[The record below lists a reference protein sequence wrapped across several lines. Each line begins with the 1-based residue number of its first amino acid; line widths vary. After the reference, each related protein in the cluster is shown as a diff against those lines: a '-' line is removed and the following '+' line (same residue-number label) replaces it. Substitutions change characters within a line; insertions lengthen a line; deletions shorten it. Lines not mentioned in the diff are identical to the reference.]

1 MFRVTNVAEDRDLTP
16 CSTAAPV
23 VDEDE
28 EHGGAAISIEDIF
41 ESHDSADTRYVGV
54 ANKRAFSALH
64 VAFPVT
70 YSPSQHGGQMLSP
83 SLCPRD
89 TLATPA
95 SRSIAAA
102 SSTTTTATLSQ
113 QLTPVHR
120 PSLGRSPQQHTPHHH
135 STSYDHDRYQ
145 RFLTNALL
153 SESEAGRPSSVL
165 SFPMRTPTRVNRA
178 SRRETPDAC
187 VMAAAAQRRTG
198 LSDHAAVPHNPAHE
212 EAQSTASVLHSSAVS
227 EGWATELMSEGARSA
242 VVQSEEKG
250 RRRDGTSADAYLWQP
265 TKQAPRN
272 LSRVNDAAGPE
283 GTLYSEAQLPSAGAP
298 FAYFQRAPPVW
309 SRSAQTSLRLPS
321 TRDED
326 NSPRETDAACGTVIL
341 GFAAADEGDELGT
354 LRAVQRTQCTG
365 AGVDVAAASACPNTP
380 CSTHG
385 DPAATMGAADASF
398 FTPRHSPGAL
408 SAAGELGRPD
418 GVTTPLRLP
427 SSTAQHV
434 SSDPPLPLVSA
445 RRSLTLPILR
455 YISEDDTDDEEGEK
469 APAPFLSTPVGR
481 VIEASCA
488 TPVASSAAGSP
499 TLAWS
504 SSSGLGR
511 TRVANGAASV
521 RSHAVHRRSPA
532 RSVLSSLATSRQL
545 TTPQCLYTPV
555 RHTDNSIRGASATG
569 PSAAASGDALM
580 TSSSIRGRAVSP
592 AETMLSTTLST
603 ARHRGG
609 SRRHRDGTGV
619 QNSRT
624 HSQPQQPQRY
634 SRNTFRFIRA
644 LTAGDVSTDTR
655 HRPLYWGCFGILVTQ
670 PTEVWCVGKT
680 HPFRLFPPEH
690 APLAWMPRNGELE
703 VTTVATTERLSLAQL
718 EAASIASGTPEAS
731 PPVVVYAAI
740 GSSAGD
746 VFVYGYS
753 KCPPTAPDAT
763 PVTLDTAQAHAHST
777 HTVRLTQQGIL
788 RRADRV
794 GGSDGV
800 SEAKTCA
807 ATAHGSPT
815 MQDSTVSVVRVMD
828 HWLYVGDQSGHVSR
842 YDLRHTNF
850 LCAVSTDTASSS
862 APTATAAEPQDIRE
876 ARPRREPSAR
886 SDPTM
891 APLPARLNPCMPV
904 HHFGRPLL
912 LASASPTTR
921 SSTPSQ
927 AAPAVSTPAPK
938 FHYAVNVGEPVY
950 HLEVTSSQ
958 SYLAVGTQTRLLV
971 YRTAQI
977 PRISDTS
984 SSSSP
989 SPPLPF
995 HAPFIG
1001 ISAGSPSREGS
1012 SGNVKAVREHGDGAT
1027 PLVVVS
1033 DAAQPVRCFAWMF
1046 CDYESLMQS
1055 LHARPPVEKQVFF
1068 SDTDD
1073 DDSEAFS
1080 PVPLTSDD
1088 EIGIGNAS
1096 SKFMTLGSACRRHT
1110 PTPSLVFATA
1120 WQEPTEVAEGQS
1132 PQLPVPRIKTDIRVF
1147 RVVAQ
1152 TTVTSCTLD
1161 YPVHML
1167 AVLPGTTQIIVGT
1180 GGAVELGRPASPG
1193 ASSPAGHPRPASPQ
1207 VPADALTGLQLSSPF
1222 TSPVLRSASATTA
1235 TAAAATSVSPLGGF
1249 RSPAIVGRRPSLAVA
1264 AAEALWNRPYTVR
1277 HTARSVHPT
1286 DSGAAHQQQ
1295 QQHRARASEE
1305 KNGYLFLLEVCP
1317 ADSLAVGSGAGDDC
1331 RVCLRVRGEV
1341 GVGEGESAVCGAMNP
1356 LQDHV
1361 SVLIRPT
1368 ESDPRIVESPPRE
1381 GSRAKVKVWRISR
1394 DVQSACIISTPGGL
1408 LFPSESQQQMECLR

>member
-1 MFRVTNVAEDRDLTP
+1 MFRVTNVAEDRVLTP
-16 CSTAAPV
+16 CSAAAPV

-28 EHGGAAISIEDIF
+28 ERGGAFISIEDIF
-41 ESHDSADTRYVGV
+41 ESHDGADTRYVGV

-70 YSPSQHGGQMLSP
+70 HSPSSHVGQMLSP

-102 SSTTTTATLSQ
+102 SSTTTTTTLSQ

-187 VMAAAAQRRTG
+187 VMAAATQRCTG
-198 LSDHAAVPHNPAHE
+198 VSDHAAVPHNTAHE
-212 EAQSTASVLHSSAVS
+212 GPPSTASVLHNSAVS
-227 EGWATELMSEGARSA
+227 EGWATEPMSEEARSA
-242 VVQSEEKG
+242 VAQSEKKG
-250 RRRDGTSADAYLWQP
+250 HRRDGTAVDGYLWQP
-265 TKQAPRN
+265 AKKEPRN
-272 LSRVNDAAGPE
+272 VSRVDDAAGPE
-283 GTLYSEAQLPSAGAP
+283 STVYSEAPLPSAGAP

-309 SRSAQTSLRLPS
+309 SRSAQTSLHLPS
-321 TRDED
+321 RRDED
-326 NSPRETDAACGTVIL
+326 NSTREADEGCGTVIL
-341 GFAAADEGDELGT
+341 GFAAAEEGDELGS
-354 LRAVQRTQCTG
+354 LRAVQRTQRTG
-365 AGVDVAAASACPNTP
+365 ADIDVAAASARPNTP
-380 CSTHG
+380 WSTHG
-385 DPAATMGAADASF
+385 DPAVTMGAADASF

-408 SAAGELGRPD
+408 SAAGDLGRLD
-418 GVTTPLRLP
+418 SVTTPLQLP

-434 SSDPPLPLVSA
+434 SSHTPLPLVPA

-455 YISEDDTDDEEGEK
+455 YISEDDTDDEVGEK
-469 APAPFLSTPVGR
+469 APAPFLSTPGSR
-481 VIEASCA
+481 VIETSCA
-488 TPVASSAAGSP
+488 TPVTSSAAGYP
-499 TLAWS
+499 TPAWS

-511 TRVANGAASV
+511 TRATNGAASV
-521 RSHAVHRRSPA
+521 RSHVVHRRSPA
-532 RSVLSSLATSRQL
+532 RSVLSSATSRQF
-545 TTPQCLYTPV
+545 TTPQCLFTPV
-555 RHTDNSIRGASATG
+555 RYTDNSIRGASATG
-569 PSAAASGDALM
+569 PSAAASSDVLM

-592 AETMLSTTLST
+592 AETMLSTTIST
-603 ARHRGG
+603 AHHRGG
-609 SRRHRDGTGV
+609 SRRHHDSTGV
-619 QNSRT
+619 HNSRT
-624 HSQPQQPQRY
+624 HSQPQQPRRH
-634 SRNTFRFIRA
+634 SRNAFHFIRA
-644 LTAGDVSTDTR
+644 LTAGEVSTDTR
-655 HRPLYWGCFGILVTQ
+655 HRPLYWGCFGILVAQ

-680 HPFRLFPPEH
+680 HPFRLFPPERS
-690 APLAWMPRNGELE
+690 PPAWMPRNGELE
-703 VTTVATTERLSLAQL
+703 VTTVATTERLSLAQW
-718 EAASIASGTPEAS
+718 EAASIAAGTPEAS

-740 GSSAGD
+740 GTRAGD

-753 KCPPTAPDAT
+753 KCPSTAPDAT

-800 SEAKTCA
+800 SEAKTRA
-807 ATAHGSPT
+807 ATAHGLPT

-828 HWLYVGDQSGHVSR
+828 HWLYIGDQSGHVSR

-862 APTATAAEPQDIRE
+862 APKAAAGEPQDIIRE
-876 ARPRREPSAR
+876 SRPRREPSAR
-886 SDPTM
+886 PDPAM

-904 HHFGRPLL
+904 HHFGRPFL
-912 LASASPTTR
+912 LAGASPTTR

-927 AAPAVSTPAPK
+927 SAAAVSTPAPK
-938 FHYAVNVGEPVY
+938 FHYAVSVWEPVY
-950 HLEVTSSQ
+950 HLDVTSSQ

-971 YRTAQI
+971 YRTAQL

-995 HAPFIG
+995 HAPFIVT
-1001 ISAGSPSREGS
+1001 SAATPSREGS
-1012 SGNVKAVREHGDGAT
+1012 SGNVNVVHEHGDGAT

-1033 DAAQPVRCFAWMF
+1033 DAAQPIRCFSWMF
-1046 CDYESLMQS
+1046 CDYESLMHS
-1055 LHARPPVEKQVFF
+1055 LHARSPVEKQVVF
-1068 SDTDD
+1068 SDTED

-1080 PVPLTSDD
+1080 RVPLTSDD

-1096 SKFMTLGSACRRHT
+1096 SKLVALGSACRRHT

-1132 PQLPVPRIKTDIRVF
+1132 PQSPVPRIKTDIRVF
-1147 RVVAQ
+1147 RVVTQ
-1152 TTVTSCTLD
+1152 TTVTSCILG

-1180 GGAVELGRPASPG
+1180 GGAAELACPASPG

-1207 VPADALTGLQLSSPF
+1207 VPVDIFTGLQLSSPF
-1222 TSPVLRSASATTA
+1222 TSPVLRSTSATTA
-1235 TAAAATSVSPLGGF
+1235 TTTSVSPVGGF
-1249 RSPAIVGRRPSLAVA
+1249 RSPAIAGRRPSLAVA

-1277 HTARSVHPT
+1277 HTARSVPPT
-1286 DSGAAHQQQ
+1286 DAGAVHQQP
-1295 QQHRARASEE
+1295 QHRALTSEE

-1317 ADSLAVGSGAGDDC
+1317 ADSLAVGSGTGDDC

-1356 LQDHV
+1356 HQDYV

-1368 ESDPRIVESPPRE
+1368 ESDPRIAASPPRD
-1381 GSRAKVKVWRISR
+1381 GSRAKVKVWRIST
-1394 DVQSACIISTPGGL
+1394 DVQSACIISPPGGL

>member
-16 CSTAAPV
+16 CSAAAPV
-23 VDEDE
+23 VDEGE

-41 ESHDSADTRYVGV
+41 ESHDGADTRYVGV

-70 YSPSQHGGQMLSP
+70 RSPSQHGGQMLSP

-187 VMAAAAQRRTG
+187 VMAAAAQCRTG
-198 LSDHAAVPHNPAHE
+198 SLDHAAVPHNTVHE
-212 EAQSTASVLHSSAVS
+212 EPQSTASILHSSVVS
-227 EGWATELMSEGARSA
+227 GGWATELMSEGARSA

-250 RRRDGTSADAYLWQP
+250 HRRDGIPVDAYLWQP
-265 TKQAPRN
+265 TKKAPRN
-272 LSRVNDAAGPE
+272 VSRVDDAAEPE
-283 GTLYSEAQLPSAGAP
+283 STLYSAAHLPSAGAP

-309 SRSAQTSLRLPS
+309 SRPAQTSLRLPS

-326 NSPRETDAACGTVIL
+326 NSTREADEACGTAIL
-341 GFAAADEGDELGT
+341 GFAAAQEGDELGS
-354 LRAVQRTQCTG
+354 LRAVQRAQCTG
-365 AGVDVAAASACPNTP
+365 AGVDVAVASVCPNTP
-380 CSTHG
+380 FSPHG
-385 DPAATMGAADASF
+385 DPAVTVGAAAASF
-398 FTPRHSPGAL
+398 FTPRHSPGVL
-408 SAAGELGRPD
+408 SAAGELDRPD

-434 SSDPPLPLVSA
+434 ISDTPLPFVSA

-469 APAPFLSTPVGR
+469 TAAPLLSTPVDC

-499 TLAWS
+499 TLAWPL
-504 SSSGLGR
+504 SSGLGR

-545 TTPQCLYTPV
+545 TTPQRLFTPV
-555 RHTDNSIRGASATG
+555 HHTDNSIRGASATG
-569 PSAAASGDALM
+569 PSAAASSDALM

-603 ARHRGG
+603 ARHR
-609 SRRHRDGTGV
+609 DGTGV

-624 HSQPQQPQRY
+624 HSQPQQPQRH
-634 SRNTFRFIRA
+634 SRNTFHFIRA
-644 LTAGDVSTDTR
+644 LTAGEVSTDMR
-655 HRPLYWGCFGILVTQ
+655 HRPLYWGCFGILVAQ
-670 PTEVWCVGKT
+670 PTEVWCVGQT

-690 APLAWMPRNGELE
+690 APSVWMPRNGELE
-703 VTTVATTERLSLAQL
+703 VTTVATTERLSLAQW
-718 EAASIASGTPEAS
+718 EAASIAAGTPEAS

-763 PVTLDTAQAHAHST
+763 PVTLDTAQVHAHST
-777 HTVRLTQQGIL
+777 HTVRLTQQGVL
-788 RRADRV
+788 QRADRL

-800 SEAKTCA
+800 SEAKTRA
-807 ATAHGSPT
+807 ATAHGSPS
-815 MQDSTVSVVRVMD
+815 MHDSTVSVVRVID
-828 HWLYVGDQSGHVSR
+828 HWLYVGDQSGYVSR

-862 APTATAAEPQDIRE
+862 ALTATAAEPQGTRE
-876 ARPRREPSAR
+876 AKPCRESSAR

-912 LASASPTTR
+912 LAGASPTAR

-927 AAPAVSTPAPK
+927 SAPAASTPAPK

-971 YRTAQI
+971 YRTAQL

-984 SSSSP
+984 SSASP

-1001 ISAGSPSREGS
+1001 TSAGTPSREGS
-1012 SGNVKAVREHGDGAT
+1012 SGNVNIVHERGDGAT

-1055 LHARPPVEKQVFF
+1055 LHARSPVEKQVFF

-1096 SKFMTLGSACRRHT
+1096 SKFVALGSACRRHT
-1110 PTPSLVFATA
+1110 PTPSLVFATV
-1120 WQEPTEVAEGQS
+1120 WQESTEVAEGQS
-1132 PQLPVPRIKTDIRVF
+1132 PRLPVPRVKTDIRVF
-1147 RVVAQ
+1147 RVVTQ
-1152 TTVTSCTLD
+1152 TTVTSCTLG
-1161 YPVHML
+1161 YPVHVL

-1180 GGAVELGRPASPG
+1180 GGAVELERPASPG
-1193 ASSPAGHPRPASPQ
+1193 ASSPAGHPLPASPQ
-1207 VPADALTGLQLSSPF
+1207 VPADLLTGLQLSSPF
-1222 TSPVLRSASATTA
+1222 TSPVLRFTSVTTA
-1235 TAAAATSVSPLGGF
+1235 TATSVSPLGGF
-1249 RSPAIVGRRPSLAVA
+1249 RPPAIVGRRPSLAVA

-1286 DSGAAHQQQ
+1286 GAGAVHQQQ
-1295 QQHRARASEE
+1295 QQHRAHTSET
-1305 KNGYLFLLEVCP
+1305 NGYLFLLEVCP
-1317 ADSLAVGSGAGDDC
+1317 ADSLAVGSGAGYDC

-1361 SVLIRPT
+1361 SVLIHPT
-1368 ESDPRIVESPPRE
+1368 ESDPRVVASPPRD
-1381 GSRAKVKVWRISR
+1381 GSRAKVKVWRIST